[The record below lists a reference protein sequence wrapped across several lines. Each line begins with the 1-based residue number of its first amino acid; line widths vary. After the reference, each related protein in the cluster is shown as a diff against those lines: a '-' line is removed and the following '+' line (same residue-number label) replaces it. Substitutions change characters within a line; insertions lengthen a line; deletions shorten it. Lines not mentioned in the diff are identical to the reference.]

1 MRTPRSSEAQQKRA
15 AQIPW
20 STIRGVL
27 FDWAGTTIDHG
38 SLAPVAVVREVFREV
53 GIEVTEAEARQPMGK
68 AKIDHLREVIT
79 MPRIAKLWRDAHGSE
94 ADDQTVQK
102 IYHRFLVVQ
111 KAVLSQHVDLI
122 PGLLEFVAFLR
133 ASGIKIGSTTG
144 YTRELMDVVIPIAAS
159 AGYQPDA
166 TVCSDEVAAGRPAP
180 WSNFRAAELI
190 GIYPMNRIVI
200 VDDSIAGIEAGKHAG
215 CFSVAVTTT
224 GNPLGKSLSELSAMP
239 EEEIRQ
245 LHSVAEAEFYAAG
258 ADLVVESVSVLH
270 ALWNAAA

>member
-133 ASGIKIGSTTG
+133 DSGIKIGSTTG

-190 GIYPMNRIVI
+190 GIYPLNQIVI
-200 VDDSIAGIEAGKHAG
+200 VDDSIAGIQAGKHAG

-239 EEEIRQ
+239 EEEIGQ
-245 LHSVAEAEFYAAG
+245 LQARAEAEFYEAG
-258 ADLVVESVSVLH
+258 ADLVVESISVLH
-270 ALWNAAA
+270 ALWSAAA